1 MVQHIHTLFD
11 LNLLFV
17 LLNHMVKI
25 YNMNK
30 EEFEELL
37 ITKITP
43 SEFNVAHP
51 QGLFLSEVQYPFL
64 KIAPKTSFSAF
75 QQNGEWIKL

>member
-1 MVQHIHTLFD
+1 MIRIIVGK
-11 LNLLFV
+11 LLQIGAGE
-17 LLNHMVKI
+17 MTVK
-25 YNMNK
+25 
-30 EEFEELL
+30 EFEELL

-51 QGLFLSEVQYPFL
+51 QGLFLSEVQYHFL

-75 QQNGEWIKL
+75 QQNGDWIKL